1 MSEQEHIIKRVLID
15 LDIHDRLPANE
26 IQDQSA
32 SLLKKLIAPM
42 VGDYMDLLTAD
53 GTDIRVDCWEIDLG
67 VISAQSLE
75 TDLAERLAHCLEADE
90 QLIKAKQQSAD
101 TNHES
106 QMPEHTYAELVIY
119 FLQTGMMPWWAKD
132 PSSQTFTQA
141 LNKLLATRPDMLRNI
156 ILQAPDMVML
166 ERLINTLNNEQLHH
180 IAALFNPAYLPVPE
194 LYLQISRSIGIA
206 DNTSFRQAWWSNV
219 LYYSPQYGI
228 HDFNNKHRGGASQGY
243 GNDRTI
249 TGASHLTQMF
259 FNALGRQEIDISD
272 SAADPNLQLL
282 KMYTT
287 FAEALVLL
295 TENGICPDLTS
306 HREQIKEIR
315 SSIIDLATQYT
326 YLQQGVLH
334 ARHLWDNLGLAVGIS
349 RSTAL
354 HHSKKANGGTGTK
367 DTTGNVT
374 ENPGSESPKTGLD
387 RNASNVQQ
395 TVVPGSDRG
404 SSPIEQTAG
413 EAVSPDPLTAQHH
426 KKSTDAGRN
435 QYNQVTGSALEDT
448 ITTKLISHFT
458 ATERFPVS
466 HAGLILLWPF
476 LSHFFSAL
484 NLIDK
489 DAFHDKHSQYKA
501 CMLLLYV
508 ALGDNLELF
517 EGQLP
522 VIKLLC
528 GLELTE
534 WVDMQTDITRD
545 DMNEAD
551 HMLEAVI
558 GHAPLWSGLSL
569 AGLRQAYLQRPG
581 ILSTRDGNWLLQVER
596 QNYDILIDRLPWS
609 NNLIKLPWL
618 EHLVFVEW
626 QQD

>member
-26 IQDQSA
+26 IQNESA
-32 SLLKKLIAPM
+32 SILKKLITPM
-42 VGDYMDLLTAD
+42 VSDYLDLLTAD

-119 FLQTGMMPWWAKD
+119 FLQTGMMPWWAKN

-156 ILQAPDMVML
+156 ILQAPDMVIL
-166 ERLINTLNNEQLHH
+166 ERLINTLNNEQLHR
-180 IAALFNPAYLPVPE
+180 IAASLNPAYRPLPE
-194 LYLQISRSIGIA
+194 LYLQIAHSISIA
-206 DNTSFRQAWWSNV
+206 AENTSFRQAWWANV
-219 LYYSPQYGI
+219 LYYASHAYPNQYTVGPD
-228 HDFNNKHRGGASQGY
+228 HS
-243 GNDRTI
+243 NDRAT

-272 SAADPNLQLL
+272 STADPYLQLL
-282 KMYTT
+282 KMYIT

-306 HREQIKEIR
+306 HQEQIKEIR
-315 SSIIDLATQYT
+315 SSIIDLTTQYT
-326 YLQQGVLH
+326 YLQQGVLYV
-334 ARHLWDNLGLAVGIS
+334 RHLWDDLGRALGLN
-349 RSTAL
+349 RPTAQ
-354 HHSKKANGGTGTK
+354 HHKKEANAGTGTH
-367 DTTGNVT
+367 DTTGKVT
-374 ENPGSESPKTGLD
+374 VSAEPESPNTGSGQST
-387 RNASNVQQ
+387 SNVQQ
-395 TVVPGSDRG
+395 TES
-404 SSPIEQTAG
+404 
-413 EAVSPDPLTAQHH
+413 EAALPDPLTAQHR
-426 KKSTDAGRN
+426 KKSADVGSN

-448 ITTKLISHFT
+448 ITTKLISQFT

-489 DAFHDKHSQYKA
+489 DAFHDKQSQYKA
-501 CMLLLYV
+501 CILLLYV
-508 ALGDNLELF
+508 ALGDGLELF
-517 EGQLP
+517 EGHLP

-551 HMLEAVI
+551 HMLEAAI

-581 ILSTRDGNWLLQVER
+581 ILSIRDGNWLLQVER
-596 QNYDILIDRLPWS
+596 QSHDILIDRLPWS

-618 EHLVFVEW
+618 EHLIFVEW
-626 QQD
+626 HQD